1 MPKRTTLPQFTGN
14 CKFLVQKSNPLQS
27 LSETKMT
34 LAEFK
39 ILDAYLS
46 KIDSHKPEER
56 SVTFD
61 KGELESL
68 LGVTQI
74 KNKDLSNR
82 IDNLFKVV
90 TIQDPDKPNKFT
102 KIALFSCA
110 ECTQGDDGLWTIKLA
125 CSPEAMEYIFNI
137 ESIGYLRYRLKN
149 VVNLTSRYSYILY
162 LYLESNRFRGSWT
175 MSLDDLKKMLCC
187 TADTYSEY
195 KRFNDLVLKKCQKE
209 LSKKT
214 DIDFDYVA
222 LRRGRKVSGIQFI
235 IKTPQNATD
244 SPVEPLFEERDE
256 FDWAI
261 TYGSERLATLAEG
274 CNYEFNK
281 AEMEQIARVLVRIN
295 IPCDQATK
303 SELYGKQF
311 YLREKYAALNVI
323 MCKKPIKNR
332 FKYFLKMLESD
343 AYQPISYNGI

>member
-1 MPKRTTLPQFTGN
+1 MPKRTTLPQFSGD

-56 SVTFD
+56 CVTFD

-175 MSLDDLKKMLCC
+175 IPLDDLKKMLCC

-195 KRFNDLVLKKCQKE
+195 KRFSTMVLKKCQKE
-209 LSKKT
+209 LSQKT
-214 DIDFDYVA
+214 DIAFDYAA
-222 LRRGRKVSGIQFI
+222 LRRGRKVTSIQFI
-235 IKTPQNATD
+235 LKTPQNTTD
-244 SPVEPLFEERDE
+244 SPTEPLFDDLGE
-256 FDWAI
+256 FDWADF
-261 TYGSERLATLAEG
+261 YGSERLATLAEG

-295 IPCDQATK
+295 IPCDRTTK
-303 SELYGKQF
+303 SELFGKQF

-332 FKYFLKMLESD
+332 FNYFLKMLDSD
-343 AYQPISYNGI
+343 AYQPASYNEI

>member
-1 MPKRTTLPQFTGN
+1 MPKRTTLPKIYGDCN
-14 CKFLVQKSNPLQS
+14 FLVQKSNPLQS

-74 KNKDLSNR
+74 KNKDLSDR

-149 VVNLTSRYSYILY
+149 VVNLTSRYSYLLF
-162 LYLESNRFRGSWT
+162 LYLESNRFRGAWT
-175 MSLDDLKKMLCC
+175 IPLDDLKKILCC

-222 LRRGRKVSGIQFI
+222 LRRGRKVSSIQFI
-235 IKTPQNATD
+235 LKTPQTAAD

-303 SELYGKQF
+303 SELFGKQF

>member
-1 MPKRTTLPQFTGN
+1 MPKRTTLPQISGN
-14 CKFLVQKSNPLQS
+14 CNFLVQKSNPLQS

-46 KIDSHKPEER
+46 KINSHNPEER
-56 SVTFD
+56 CVTFD

-74 KNKDLSNR
+74 KNKDLSDR

-162 LYLESNRFRGSWT
+162 LYLESNRFRGAWT
-175 MSLDDLKKMLCC
+175 IPLGELKKMLCC

-195 KRFNDLVLKKCQKE
+195 KRFSTMVLKKCQKE
-209 LSKKT
+209 LSQKT

-235 IKTPQNATD
+235 LKTPQNATD
-244 SPVEPLFEERDE
+244 SPVEPLFDDPVE
-256 FDWAI
+256 FDWADF
-261 TYGSERLATLAEG
+261 YGSERLATLAEG

-295 IPCDQATK
+295 IPCDRTTK
-303 SELYGKQF
+303 SELFGKQF

-332 FKYFLKMLESD
+332 FKYFLRMLDSD
-343 AYQPISYNGI
+343 AYQPASYNEI

>member
-209 LSKKT
+209 LSQKT

-235 IKTPQNATD
+235 LKTPQNAID
-244 SPVEPLFEERDE
+244 SPVEPLFDSPEE
-256 FDWAI
+256 FDWADF
-261 TYGSERLATLAEG
+261 YGSERLATLAEG

-295 IPCDQATK
+295 IPCDRTTK

-332 FKYFLKMLESD
+332 FKYFLRMLDSD
-343 AYQPISYNGI
+343 AYQPASYNEI

>member
-56 SVTFD
+56 SVTFE

-214 DIDFDYVA
+214 DIAFDYVA
-222 LRRGRKVSGIQFI
+222 LRRGRKVSSIQFI
-235 IKTPQNATD
+235 LKTPQNATD
-244 SPVEPLFEERDE
+244 SPIEPLFEERDGI
-256 FDWAI
+256 DWTI

-295 IPCDQATK
+295 IPNDRTTK

-311 YLREKYAALNVI
+311 YLREKYAALNVAAENR
-323 MCKKPIKNR
+323 PIKNR
-332 FKYFLKMLESD
+332 FVYFLRMLEND
-343 AYQPISYNGI
+343 TYQPASYNII

>member
-1 MPKRTTLPQFTGN
+1 MPKRTTLPKIYGDCN
-14 CKFLVQKSNPLQS
+14 FLVQKSNPLQS

-74 KNKDLSNR
+74 KNKDLSDR

-149 VVNLTSRYSYILY
+149 VVNLTSRYSYLLF

-175 MSLDDLKKMLCC
+175 IPLDDLKKMLCC

-209 LSKKT
+209 LSQKT

-222 LRRGRKVSGIQFI
+222 LRHGRKVSSIQFI
-235 IKTPQNATD
+235 LKTPQNAAG
-244 SPVEPLFEERDE
+244 SPVEPLYEDRDGI
-256 FDWAI
+256 DWTI

-343 AYQPISYNGI
+343 AYQPVSYNGI

>member
-1 MPKRTTLPQFTGN
+1 MPKRTTLPKIYGDCN
-14 CKFLVQKSNPLQS
+14 FLVQKSNPLQS

-74 KNKDLSNR
+74 KNKDLSDR

-149 VVNLTSRYSYILY
+149 VVNLTSRYSYLLF

-175 MSLDDLKKMLCC
+175 IPLDDLKKMLCC

-209 LSKKT
+209 LSQKT

-235 IKTPQNATD
+235 LKTPQNAAD
-244 SPVEPLFEERDE
+244 SPVEALFDDREEI
-256 FDWAI
+256 DWSI

-303 SELYGKQF
+303 SELFGKQF

>member
-1 MPKRTTLPQFTGN
+1 MPKWTTLPQISGN
-14 CKFLVQKSNPLQS
+14 CTFLVRKSNPLQS

-46 KIDSHKPEER
+46 KINSHNPEER
-56 SVTFD
+56 CVTFD

-74 KNKDLSNR
+74 KNKDLSDR

-162 LYLESNRFRGSWT
+162 LYLESNRFRGSW
-175 MSLDDLKKMLCC
+175 MIPLDDLKKTLCC

-209 LSKKT
+209 LSQKT
-214 DIDFDYVA
+214 DIAFDYVA
-222 LRRGRKVSGIQFI
+222 LRRGRKVTGVQFI
-235 IKTPQNATD
+235 LKTPQNATD
-244 SPVEPLFEERDE
+244 SPERDE
-256 FDWAI
+256 FDWTI

-274 CNYEFNK
+274 CNYEFDK

-295 IPCDQATK
+295 IPCDRVTK
-303 SELYGKQF
+303 SELFGKQF
-311 YLREKYAALNVI
+311 YLREKYAALNVAAEN
-323 MCKKPIKNR
+323 KPIKNR
-332 FKYFLKMLESD
+332 FVYFLKMLEND
-343 AYQPISYNGI
+343 TYQPASYNII

>member
-1 MPKRTTLPQFTGN
+1 MPKRTTLPQFTDN

-110 ECTQGDDGLWTIKLA
+110 ECTQDDDGQWTVRLA

-149 VVNLTSRYSYILY
+149 VVNLTSRYSYLLF
-162 LYLESNRFRGSWT
+162 LYLESNRFRGAWT
-175 MSLDDLKKMLCC
+175 IPLDDLKKMLCC

-222 LRRGRKVSGIQFI
+222 LRRGRKVTSIQFI
-235 IKTPQNATD
+235 LKTPQNATD

-343 AYQPISYNGI
+343 AYQPVSYNGI

>member
-56 SVTFD
+56 SVTFE

-209 LSKKT
+209 LSQKT

-222 LRRGRKVSGIQFI
+222 LRRGRKVSDIQFI
-235 IKTPQNATD
+235 LKTPQNGTD
-244 SPVEPLFEERDE
+244 SPVEPLFDDREEI
-256 FDWAI
+256 DWSI

-343 AYQPISYNGI
+343 AYQPVSYNGI

>member
-209 LSKKT
+209 LSQKT
-214 DIDFDYVA
+214 DIAFDYVA
-222 LRRGRKVSGIQFI
+222 LRRGRKVTSVQFI

-244 SPVEPLFEERDE
+244 SPVEPLYEERDE

-261 TYGSERLATLAEG
+261 TYGS
-274 CNYEFNK
+274 
-281 AEMEQIARVLVRIN
+281 
-295 IPCDQATK
+295 
-303 SELYGKQF
+303 
-311 YLREKYAALNVI
+311 
-323 MCKKPIKNR
+323 
-332 FKYFLKMLESD
+332 
-343 AYQPISYNGI
+343 

>member
-1 MPKRTTLPQFTGN
+1 MPKRTTLPQISGN
-14 CKFLVQKSNPLQS
+14 CNFLVQKSNPLQS

-46 KIDSHKPEER
+46 KINSHNPEER
-56 SVTFD
+56 CVTFD

-74 KNKDLSNR
+74 KNKDLSDR
-82 IDNLFKVV
+82 IDNLFKVI

-125 CSPEAMEYIFNI
+125 CSPEAMQYIFNI

-175 MSLDDLKKMLCC
+175 IPLDDLKKMLCC

-195 KRFNDLVLKKCQKE
+195 KRFSTMVLKKCQKE

-222 LRRGRKVSGIQFI
+222 LRRGRKVTSIQFI
-235 IKTPQNATD
+235 LKTPQNATD
-244 SPVEPLFEERDE
+244 SPVEPLYEDRDGI
-256 FDWAI
+256 DWTI

-281 AEMEQIARVLVRIN
+281 AEMEQIARVLVRID
-295 IPCDQATK
+295 IPKDKLTK

-343 AYQPISYNGI
+343 AYQPVSYNGI

>member
-1 MPKRTTLPQFTGN
+1 MSKKMTITQACGSCN
-14 CKFLVQKSNPLQS
+14 YLVQKSNPLQS

-46 KIDSHKPEER
+46 KIDSHNPEKRE
-56 SVTFD
+56 VVFD
-61 KGELESL
+61 KGELENL
-68 LGVTQI
+68 LDVVRIT
-74 KNKDLSNR
+74 NTDLARR

-90 TIQDPDKPNKFT
+90 TIRDPEKPNKFT

-110 ECTQGDDGLWTIKLA
+110 ECTQDDDGQWEIKLA

-149 VVNLTSRYSYILY
+149 VVNLTSRYSYLLF
-162 LYLESNRFRGSWT
+162 LYLESNRFRGACT
-175 MSLDDLKKMLCC
+175 IPLDDLKKMLCC

-209 LSKKT
+209 LSQKT
-214 DIDFDYVA
+214 DIAFDYVA
-222 LRRGRKVSGIQFI
+222 LRRCRKVSSIQFI
-235 IKTPQNATD
+235 LKTPQNATD

-256 FDWAI
+256 FDWTI

-274 CNYEFNK
+274 CNYEFDK

-295 IPCDQATK
+295 IPCDRVTK
-303 SELYGKQF
+303 SELLGKQF
-311 YLREKYAALNVI
+311 YLREKYAALNVAAEN
-323 MCKKPIKNR
+323 KPIKNR
-332 FKYFLKMLESD
+332 FAYFLKMLERD
-343 AYQPISYNGI
+343 AFQPAAYNLY

>member
-175 MSLDDLKKMLCC
+175 IQLDDLKKMLCC

-209 LSKKT
+209 LSQKT
-214 DIDFDYVA
+214 DIAFDYTA
-222 LRRGRKVSGIQFI
+222 LRRGRKVSGIQFML
-235 IKTPQNATD
+235 KAPQNTTD
-244 SPVEPLFEERDE
+244 SPVEPLFDDPVE
-256 FDWAI
+256 FDWADF
-261 TYGSERLATLAEG
+261 YGSERLATLAEG

-295 IPCDQATK
+295 IPCDRTTK
-303 SELYGKQF
+303 SELFGKQF

-332 FKYFLKMLESD
+332 FNYFLKMLDSD
-343 AYQPISYNGI
+343 AYQPASYNEI

>member
-1 MPKRTTLPQFTGN
+1 MPKRTTLPKIYGDCN
-14 CKFLVQKSNPLQS
+14 FLVQKSNPLQS

-74 KNKDLSNR
+74 KNKDLSDR

-149 VVNLTSRYSYILY
+149 VVNLTSRYSYLLF

-175 MSLDDLKKMLCC
+175 IPLDDLKKMLCC

-209 LSKKT
+209 LSQKT

-235 IKTPQNATD
+235 LKTPQNAAD
-244 SPVEPLFEERDE
+244 SPVEALFDDREEI
-256 FDWAI
+256 DWSI

-295 IPCDQATK
+295 IPNDRTTK

-311 YLREKYAALNVI
+311 YLREKYAALNVAAENR
-323 MCKKPIKNR
+323 PIKNR
-332 FKYFLKMLESD
+332 FVYFLRMLEND
-343 AYQPISYNGI
+343 TYQPASYNII

>member
-1 MPKRTTLPQFTGN
+1 MPKRTTLPQFTDN

-61 KGELESL
+61 KDELESL

-110 ECTQGDDGLWTIKLA
+110 ECTQDDDGQWTVRLA

-149 VVNLTSRYSYILY
+149 VVNLTSRYSYLLF
-162 LYLESNRFRGSWT
+162 LYLESNRFRGAWT
-175 MSLDDLKKMLCC
+175 IPLDDLKKMLCC

-222 LRRGRKVSGIQFI
+222 LRRGRKVTSIQFI
-235 IKTPQNATD
+235 LKTPQNATD

-343 AYQPISYNGI
+343 AYQPVSYNGI

>member
-1 MPKRTTLPQFTGN
+1 MPKRTTLPQFSGD

-46 KIDSHKPEER
+46 KIDSRKPEKR
-56 SVTFD
+56 YVTFD

-82 IDNLFKVV
+82 IDNLFKAV

-110 ECTQGDDGLWTIKLA
+110 ECTRGDDGLWTIKLA

-175 MSLDDLKKMLCC
+175 IPLDDLKKMLCC

-195 KRFNDLVLKKCQKE
+195 KRFSTMVLKKCQKE
-209 LSKKT
+209 LSQKT

-235 IKTPQNATD
+235 LKTPQNGTD
-244 SPVEPLFEERDE
+244 SPIEPLFNDPEE
-256 FDWAI
+256 FDWADF
-261 TYGSERLATLAEG
+261 YGSERLATLAEG

-295 IPCDQATK
+295 IPCDRTTK

-332 FKYFLKMLESD
+332 FKYFLRMLDSD
-343 AYQPISYNGI
+343 AYQPASYNEI

>member
-209 LSKKT
+209 LSQKT

-235 IKTPQNATD
+235 LKTPQNAAD
-244 SPVEPLFEERDE
+244 SPVEPLFNDPEE
-256 FDWAI
+256 FDWADF
-261 TYGSERLATLAEG
+261 YGSERLATLAEG
-274 CNYEFNK
+274 CDYEFNK

-295 IPCDQATK
+295 IPCDRTTK

-332 FKYFLKMLESD
+332 FKYFLRMLDSD
-343 AYQPISYNGI
+343 AYQPASYNEI

>member
-1 MPKRTTLPQFTGN
+1 MPKRTTLPQFSGD

-46 KIDSHKPEER
+46 KIDSRKPEER

-102 KIALFSCA
+102 KIVLFSCA
-110 ECTQGDDGLWTIKLA
+110 ECTRGDDGLWTIKLA

-175 MSLDDLKKMLCC
+175 IPLDALKKMLCC

-195 KRFNDLVLKKCQKE
+195 KRFSTMVLKKCQKE
-209 LSKKT
+209 LSQKT

-235 IKTPQNATD
+235 LKTSQNAAD
-244 SPVEPLFEERDE
+244 SPVEALFEERDE

>member
-56 SVTFD
+56 SVTFE

-149 VVNLTSRYSYILY
+149 VVNLTSRYSYLLF
-162 LYLESNRFRGSWT
+162 LYLESNRFRGAWT
-175 MSLDDLKKMLCC
+175 IPLDDLKKMLCC

-209 LSKKT
+209 LSQKT

-222 LRRGRKVSGIQFI
+222 LRHGRKVSSIQFI
-235 IKTPQNATD
+235 LKTPQNAAG
-244 SPVEPLFEERDE
+244 SPVEPLYEDRDGI
-256 FDWAI
+256 DWTI

-295 IPCDQATK
+295 IPNDRTTK

-311 YLREKYAALNVI
+311 YLREKYAVLNVAAEN
-323 MCKKPIKNR
+323 KPIKNR
-332 FKYFLKMLESD
+332 FAYFLKMLEND
-343 AYQPISYNGI
+343 TYQPASYNEI

>member
-1 MPKRTTLPQFTGN
+1 MPKRTTLPQIYGDCN
-14 CKFLVQKSNPLQS
+14 FLVQKSNPLQS

-46 KIDSHKPEER
+46 KINSHNPEER
-56 SVTFD
+56 CVTFD

-74 KNKDLSNR
+74 KNKDLSDR

-90 TIQDPDKPNKFT
+90 TIRDPNKPNKFT

-110 ECTQGDDGLWTIKLA
+110 ECTQDDDGQWTIKLA

-149 VVNLTSRYSYILY
+149 IVNLTSRYSYILY

-175 MSLDDLKKMLCC
+175 IPLDDLKKMLCC

-195 KRFNDLVLKKCQKE
+195 KRFSTMVLKKCQKE

-214 DIDFDYVA
+214 DIDFDYAA
-222 LRRGRKVSGIQFI
+222 LRRGRKVTGVQFI
-235 IKTPQNATD
+235 LKTPQTDTD
-244 SPVEPLFEERDE
+244 SPVEPLLDDRNEI
-256 FDWAI
+256 DWSI
-261 TYGSERLATLAEG
+261 TYGSERLATFAEG

-295 IPCDQATK
+295 IPCDRTTK

-311 YLREKYAALNVI
+311 YLREKYAALNVAV
-323 MCKKPIKNR
+323 CQKPIKNR
-332 FKYFLKMLESD
+332 FAYFLKMLEND
-343 AYQPISYNGI
+343 AFQPAAYNEI

>member
-1 MPKRTTLPQFTGN
+1 MPKRTTLPQFSGD

-46 KIDSHKPEER
+46 KIDSRKPEER
-56 SVTFD
+56 YVMFD

-175 MSLDDLKKMLCC
+175 IQLDDLKKMLCC

-195 KRFNDLVLKKCQKE
+195 KRFSTMVLKKCQKE
-209 LSKKT
+209 LSQKT

-222 LRRGRKVSGIQFI
+222 LRRGRKVTSIQFI
-235 IKTPQNATD
+235 LKTSQNATD
-244 SPVEPLFEERDE
+244 SPVEPLFNDPEE
-256 FDWAI
+256 FDWADF
-261 TYGSERLATLAEG
+261 YGSERLATLAEG

-295 IPCDQATK
+295 IPCDRTTK
-303 SELYGKQF
+303 SELFGKQF
-311 YLREKYAALNVI
+311 YLREKYAALNVAAEN
-323 MCKKPIKNR
+323 KPIKNR
-332 FKYFLKMLESD
+332 FAYFLKMLERD
-343 AYQPISYNGI
+343 AFQPAAYNVI

>member
-1 MPKRTTLPQFTGN
+1 MPKRTTLPQFSGN

-46 KIDSHKPEER
+46 KINSHKPEER
-56 SVTFD
+56 YVTFD
-61 KGELESL
+61 KGELETM

-74 KNKDLSNR
+74 KNKDLSDR

-110 ECTQGDDGLWTIKLA
+110 ECTQDDDGLWTIKLA

-162 LYLESNRFRGSWT
+162 LYLESNRFRGAWAIP
-175 MSLDDLKKMLCC
+175 LDDLKKMLCC
-187 TADTYSEY
+187 TAGTYSEY
-195 KRFNDLVLKKCQKE
+195 KRFSTMVLKKCQKE

-222 LRRGRKVSGIQFI
+222 LRRGRKVSSIQFVL
-235 IKTPQNATD
+235 KTPQNDAD
-244 SPVEPLFEERDE
+244 SPAEPLSEERDGI
-256 FDWAI
+256 DWSI

-295 IPCDQATK
+295 IPCDRVTK

-311 YLREKYAALNVI
+311 YLREKYAALNVAAEN
-323 MCKKPIKNR
+323 KPIKNR
-332 FKYFLKMLESD
+332 FVYFLKMLESD
-343 AYQPISYNGI
+343 TYQPTSYNII

>member
-56 SVTFD
+56 SVTFE

-110 ECTQGDDGLWTIKLA
+110 ERTQGDDGLWTIKLA

-209 LSKKT
+209 LSQKT

-244 SPVEPLFEERDE
+244 SLVEPLFEERDE
-256 FDWAI
+256 FDWSI

>member
-1 MPKRTTLPQFTGN
+1 MSKKTTITQACGSCN
-14 CKFLVQKSNPLQS
+14 YLVQKSNPLQS

-46 KIDSHKPEER
+46 KIDSHNPEKRE
-56 SVTFD
+56 VVFD
-61 KGELESL
+61 KGELENL
-68 LGVTQI
+68 LDVVRIT
-74 KNKDLSNR
+74 NTDLARR

-90 TIQDPDKPNKFT
+90 TIRDPEKPNKFT

-110 ECTQGDDGLWTIKLA
+110 ECTQDDNGQWTVRLA

-149 VVNLTSRYSYILY
+149 VVNLTSRYSYL
-162 LYLESNRFRGSWT
+162 LFLCLESNRFRGAWT
-175 MSLDDLKKMLCC
+175 IPLDDLKKMLCC

-209 LSKKT
+209 LSQKT
-214 DIDFDYVA
+214 DIAFDYVA
-222 LRRGRKVSGIQFI
+222 LRRGRKVSSIQFI
-235 IKTPQNATD
+235 LKTPQNATD
-244 SPVEPLFEERDE
+244 SPIEPLFDDPEE
-256 FDWAI
+256 FDWADF
-261 TYGSERLATLAEG
+261 YGSERLATLADG

-295 IPCDQATK
+295 IPCDRTTK
-303 SELYGKQF
+303 SELFGKQF

-332 FKYFLKMLESD
+332 FNYFLKMLDSD
-343 AYQPISYNGI
+343 AYQPASYNEI

>member
-209 LSKKT
+209 LSQKT

-235 IKTPQNATD
+235 LKTSQNATD
-244 SPVEPLFEERDE
+244 SPVEPLFDDPEE
-256 FDWAI
+256 FDWADF
-261 TYGSERLATLAEG
+261 YGSERLATLAEG

-295 IPCDQATK
+295 IPCDRTTK
-303 SELYGKQF
+303 SELFGKQF

-332 FKYFLKMLESD
+332 FKYFLKMLDSD
-343 AYQPISYNGI
+343 AYQPASYNEI

>member
-1 MPKRTTLPQFTGN
+1 MPKRTTLPQIYGDCN
-14 CKFLVQKSNPLQS
+14 FLVQKSNPLQS

-46 KIDSHKPEER
+46 KINSHNPEER
-56 SVTFD
+56 CVTFD

-74 KNKDLSNR
+74 KNKDLSDR

-90 TIQDPDKPNKFT
+90 TIRDPNKPNKFT

-110 ECTQGDDGLWTIKLA
+110 ECTQDDDGQWTIKLA

-149 VVNLTSRYSYILY
+149 IVNLTSRYSYILY
-162 LYLESNRFRGSWT
+162 LYLESNRFRGAWT
-175 MSLDDLKKMLCC
+175 IPLDDLKKMLCC

-195 KRFNDLVLKKCQKE
+195 KRFSTMVLKKCQKE

-214 DIDFDYVA
+214 DIDFDYAA
-222 LRRGRKVSGIQFI
+222 LRRGRKVTGVQFI
-235 IKTPQNATD
+235 LKTSQTDTD
-244 SPVEPLFEERDE
+244 SPVEPLFDDRNEI
-256 FDWAI
+256 DWSI

-295 IPCDQATK
+295 IPCDRTTK
-303 SELYGKQF
+303 SELFGKQF

-332 FKYFLKMLESD
+332 FKYFLKMLDSD
-343 AYQPISYNGI
+343 AYQPASYNEI

>member
-1 MPKRTTLPQFTGN
+1 MPKRTTLPQIYGDCN
-14 CKFLVQKSNPLQS
+14 FLVQKSNPLQS

-46 KIDSHKPEER
+46 KINSHNPEER
-56 SVTFD
+56 CVTFD

-74 KNKDLSNR
+74 KNKDLSDR

-90 TIQDPDKPNKFT
+90 TIRDPNKPNKFT

-110 ECTQGDDGLWTIKLA
+110 ECTQDDDGQWTVRLA
-125 CSPEAMEYIFNI
+125 CSPEAMGYIFNI

-149 VVNLTSRYSYILY
+149 IVNLTSRYSYILY
-162 LYLESNRFRGSWT
+162 LYLESNRFRGDWT
-175 MSLDDLKKMLCC
+175 IPLDDLKKMLCC
-187 TADTYSEY
+187 TAETYSEY
-195 KRFNDLVLKKCQKE
+195 KRFSTMVLKKCQKE
-209 LSKKT
+209 LSQKT

-222 LRRGRKVSGIQFI
+222 LRRGRKVSSIQFI

-256 FDWAI
+256 FDWTI

-274 CNYEFNK
+274 CNYEFDK

-295 IPCDQATK
+295 IPCDRVTK
-303 SELYGKQF
+303 SELFGKQF
-311 YLREKYAALNVI
+311 YLREKYAALNVAAEN
-323 MCKKPIKNR
+323 KPIKNR
-332 FKYFLKMLESD
+332 FAYFLKMLERD
-343 AYQPISYNGI
+343 AFQPASYNII

>member
-1 MPKRTTLPQFTGN
+1 MPKRTTLPKIYGDCN
-14 CKFLVQKSNPLQS
+14 FLVQKSNPLQS

-74 KNKDLSNR
+74 KNKDLSDR

-149 VVNLTSRYSYILY
+149 VVNLTSRYSYLLF
-162 LYLESNRFRGSWT
+162 LYLESNRFRGTWT
-175 MSLDDLKKMLCC
+175 IPLDDLKKMLCC

-209 LSKKT
+209 LSQKT

-235 IKTPQNATD
+235 LKTPQNAAD
-244 SPVEPLFEERDE
+244 SPVEALFDDREEI
-256 FDWAI
+256 DWSI

-343 AYQPISYNGI
+343 AYQPVSYNGI

>member
-1 MPKRTTLPQFTGN
+1 MPKRTTLPQIYGDCN
-14 CKFLVQKSNPLQS
+14 FLVQKSNPLQS

-149 VVNLTSRYSYILY
+149 VVNLTSRYSYLLF
-162 LYLESNRFRGSWT
+162 LYLESNRFRGAWT
-175 MSLDDLKKMLCC
+175 IPLDDLKKMLCC

-222 LRRGRKVSGIQFI
+222 LRRGRKVTSVQFI

-244 SPVEPLFEERDE
+244 SPVEPLYEERDE

-311 YLREKYAALNVI
+311 YLREKYAALNII

>member
-1 MPKRTTLPQFTGN
+1 MPKRTTLPKIYGDCN
-14 CKFLVQKSNPLQS
+14 FLVQKSNPLQS

-74 KNKDLSNR
+74 KNKDLSDR

-149 VVNLTSRYSYILY
+149 VVNLTSRYSYLLF

-175 MSLDDLKKMLCC
+175 IPLDDLKKMLCC

-222 LRRGRKVSGIQFI
+222 LRRGRKVTSVQFI

-244 SPVEPLFEERDE
+244 SPVEPLYEERDE

-274 CNYEFNK
+274 CDYEFNK
-281 AEMEQIARVLVRIN
+281 EEMEQISRVLVRIN
-295 IPCDQATK
+295 IPK
-303 SELYGKQF
+303 EKLSNSVLFGKQF
-311 YLREKYAALNVI
+311 YLREKYAALNVAAEN
-323 MCKKPIKNR
+323 KPIKNR
-332 FKYFLKMLESD
+332 FVYFLKMLEND
-343 AYQPISYNGI
+343 TYQPAAYNII

>member
-175 MSLDDLKKMLCC
+175 MSLDGLKKMLCC

-209 LSKKT
+209 LSQKT

-235 IKTPQNATD
+235 LKTPQNGTD
-244 SPVEPLFEERDE
+244 SLVEPLFNDPEE
-256 FDWAI
+256 FDWADF
-261 TYGSERLATLAEG
+261 YGSERLATLAEG

-295 IPCDQATK
+295 IPCDRTTK

-332 FKYFLKMLESD
+332 FKYFLRMLDSD
-343 AYQPISYNGI
+343 AYQPASYNEI

>member
-209 LSKKT
+209 LSQKT

-235 IKTPQNATD
+235 LKTPQNATG
-244 SPVEPLFEERDE
+244 SPAEPLFDDLEE
-256 FDWAI
+256 FDWADF
-261 TYGSERLATLAEG
+261 YGSERLATLAEG

-295 IPCDQATK
+295 IPCDRATK
-303 SELYGKQF
+303 SELFGKQF

-323 MCKKPIKNR
+323 TCKKPIKNR
-332 FKYFLKMLESD
+332 FKYFLRMLDSD
-343 AYQPISYNGI
+343 AYQPASYNEI

>member
-56 SVTFD
+56 SVTFE

-209 LSKKT
+209 LSQKT

-244 SPVEPLFEERDE
+244 SLVEPLFEERDE
-256 FDWAI
+256 FDWSI

>member
-1 MPKRTTLPQFTGN
+1 MPKRTTLPQISGN
-14 CKFLVQKSNPLQS
+14 CNFLVQKSTPLQS

-46 KIDSHKPEER
+46 KINSHNLEER
-56 SVTFD
+56 CVTFD

-74 KNKDLSNR
+74 KNKDLSDR

-162 LYLESNRFRGSWT
+162 LYLESNRFRGAWT
-175 MSLDDLKKMLCC
+175 IPLGELKKMLCC

-195 KRFNDLVLKKCQKE
+195 KRFSTMVLKKCQKE
-209 LSKKT
+209 LSQKT

-235 IKTPQNATD
+235 LKTPQNAAD
-244 SPVEPLFEERDE
+244 SPIEPLYEDQDGI
-256 FDWAI
+256 DWTI

-281 AEMEQIARVLVRIN
+281 AEMEQIARVLVRID
-295 IPCDQATK
+295 IPKDKLTK
-303 SELYGKQF
+303 NELYGKQF
-311 YLREKYAALNVI
+311 YLREKYAALNVAVEN
-323 MCKKPIKNR
+323 KPIKNR
-332 FKYFLKMLESD
+332 FAYFLKMLERD
-343 AYQPISYNGI
+343 AFQPAAYNLY

>member
-1 MPKRTTLPQFTGN
+1 MSKKMTITQACGSCN
-14 CKFLVQKSNPLQS
+14 YLVQKSNPLQS

-46 KIDSHKPEER
+46 KIDSHNPEKRE
-56 SVTFD
+56 VVFD
-61 KGELESL
+61 KGELENL
-68 LGVTQI
+68 LDVVRIT
-74 KNKDLSNR
+74 NTDLAHR

-90 TIQDPDKPNKFT
+90 TIRDPEKPNKFT
-102 KIALFSCA
+102 KIALCSYARCR
-110 ECTQGDDGLWTIKLA
+110 QDDDGQWEIKLA

-149 VVNLTSRYSYILY
+149 VVNLTSRYSYLLF
-162 LYLESNRFRGSWT
+162 LYLESNRFRGTWT
-175 MSLDDLKKMLCC
+175 IQLDDLKKMLCC
-187 TADTYSEY
+187 HASTYSEY

-209 LSKKT
+209 LSQKT

-222 LRRGRKVSGIQFI
+222 LRRGRKVTGVQFI
-235 IKTPQNATD
+235 LKTPQNATD

-256 FDWAI
+256 FDWTI

-274 CNYEFNK
+274 CNYEFDK

-295 IPCDQATK
+295 IPCDRVTK
-303 SELYGKQF
+303 SELFGKQF
-311 YLREKYAALNVI
+311 YLREKYAALNVAAEN
-323 MCKKPIKNR
+323 KPIKNR
-332 FKYFLKMLESD
+332 FAYFLKMLERD
-343 AYQPISYNGI
+343 AFQPAAYNLY